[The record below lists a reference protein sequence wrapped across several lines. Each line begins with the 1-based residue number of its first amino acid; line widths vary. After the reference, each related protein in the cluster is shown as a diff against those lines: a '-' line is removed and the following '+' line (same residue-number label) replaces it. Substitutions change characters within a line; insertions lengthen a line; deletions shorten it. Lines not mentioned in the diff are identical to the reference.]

1 MQYLCLF
8 RVWNKI
14 TIKNPYEKTEYGK
27 MEAVF
32 LAWFFMVGKLSFE
45 DGNKPISYL
54 KSKWNNENNY
64 FTNI

>member
-1 MQYLCLF
+1 MFF

-14 TIKNPYEKTEYGK
+14 TIKNPYEKKTEYGK
-27 MEAVF
+27 MGAVF
-32 LAWFFMVGKLSFE
+32 LSWFFMDGKLSFG

-54 KSKWNNENNY
+54 KSNWNNAKKYY